1 MTDENALKLLIA
13 GASLTGG
20 AFLTA
25 ARQRLASS
33 KKKTW
38 LHWIFHCISGIVIIG
53 ALLYTVRSFNSSS
66 NPDWFA
72 ITIIILAVGF
82 SIALSFATHKWLAGK
97 RQFSTDELDPIV
109 NKFSSDSDSDNIRLI
124 AGNLD
129 FFESKGKMELHP
141 QYTRLREL
149 QFQSIDILCKHPVS
163 AEDERRY
170 GKILTDFPRAI
181 IKFYNPDA
189 ADVKIRGR
197 ITTLSGV
204 PKLLIYNKIAA
215 GRYQLLELNTAENDG
230 ALYSRLWELLW
241 ATAGKPTEE
250 EIAAYKAAI

>member
-25 ARQRLASS
+25 VRQRLSAS
-33 KKKTW
+33 KKKDW
-38 LHWIFHCISGIVIIG
+38 LHWIFHFVSGVVILGTIFY
-53 ALLYTVRSFNSSS
+53 AVHSFNRSGS
-66 NPDWFA
+66 PDWFA
-72 ITIIILAVGF
+72 IIIMILSVVF
-82 SIALSFATHKWLAGK
+82 SVALSFATHKWLAGK

-141 QYTRLREL
+141 QYARLREL
-149 QFQSIDILCKHPVS
+149 QFQSIDILCKHPIS

-170 GKILTDFPRAI
+170 GKILIDFPRARFR
-181 IKFYNPDA
+181 FYNPEF

-241 ATAGKPTEE
+241 NTAKEPTPAA
-250 EIAAYKAAI
+250 IAAFKASV